1 MDASLSFI
9 ALGKIKKT
17 LLEVPI
23 KADGSEIETGNIF
36 HFKRQDQIGCG
47 GSQLF
52 CPSEY

>member
-1 MDASLSFI
+1 MTSEVENLRKYAKKMDASLSFI

-36 HFKRQDQIGCG
+36 HFKRQD
-47 GSQLF
+47 
-52 CPSEY
+52 